1 MPELR
6 RLGIAAENPGQLAAF
21 YQEVFDLE
29 KIDEQDGAVFLSDG
43 AFNLAL
49 TPVREG
55 VEPGLHYL
63 GFEAARGE
71 IIKEKVANTEHAARI
86 KSWPVQDPDIE
97 YEIRDP
103 DGNVIGLNKRAF
115 DTSYSQG
122 PAPIR
127 HIALFTPNPQRLRD
141 FYCEVFGM
149 KEVERSD
156 RSSIF
161 VSDGYISLALLFQR
175 AEEPLG
181 LNHFGFH
188 VKSNDDMR
196 RRAEKAGVREGAKR
210 PDRIPFAEYRV
221 HDPEGNGFDISEK
234 GWRVEPT

>member
-6 RLGIAAENPGQLAAF
+6 RLGIAAENPGLLAAF

-29 KIDEQDGAVFLSDG
+29 KIDEQDGAVYLSDG
-43 AFNLAL
+43 TFNLAL
-49 TPVREG
+49 TPARAG

-86 KSWPVQDPDIE
+86 KAWPVHDPDIE

-115 DTSYSQG
+115 DTSYAQG
-122 PAPIR
+122 PVPIR
-127 HIALFTPNPQRLRD
+127 HVALFTANPQRLRD
-141 FYCEVFGM
+141 FYCQVLGM
-149 KEVERSD
+149 KEVERTD

-161 VSDGYISLALLFQR
+161 VSDGYFNLALLYQR
-175 AEEPLG
+175 TEEPLG
-181 LNHFGFH
+181 LHHFGFH
-188 VKSNDDMR
+188 VKNNEEMR
-196 RRAEKAGVREGAKR
+196 RRVAKAGVREGTKR

-221 HDPEGNGFDISEK
+221 LDPEANGVDISEK
-234 GWRVEPT
+234 GWRV